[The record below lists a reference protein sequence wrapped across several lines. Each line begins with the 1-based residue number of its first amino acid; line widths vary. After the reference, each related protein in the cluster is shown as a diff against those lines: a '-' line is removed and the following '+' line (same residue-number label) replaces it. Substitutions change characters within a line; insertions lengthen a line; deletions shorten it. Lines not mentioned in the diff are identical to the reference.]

1 MASVAY
7 LLLALCVCSLL
18 SIAVCVPGEDELIGM
33 LHRPA
38 CLHPRYSLVDF
49 VFIRRYRTT
58 LAGLE
63 ASCLYSC
70 LPTEETRCTEKVID
84 ERNCFLDSQ
93 FLKFCYCLAYPG
105 LNGFSVT

>member
-70 LPTEETRCTEKVID
+70 LPTEEIRCTEKVMRRIF
-84 ERNCFLDSQ
+84 FLDSQ
-93 FLKFCYCLAYPG
+93 FLKFCYFLAYPG